1 MSQWKYASVIV
12 SALAGSLTLAACGG
26 PVIGAKA
33 PARAQIA
40 SERPLMQAK
49 NAFADAP
56 AEMIVATEGDRVP
69 APKVSGASH
78 LDSFSF
84 RGMTYHLFDVGQKNM
99 LQRVLGSL
107 RGQAGIKHAD
117 PNTMMYALG
126 GPTNGEAPDDEFFPL
141 QYGLLQK
148 NVPQAWKITT
158 GDPNLI
164 VAVVDTGI
172 DYTHPDLKDRVV
184 LGQDFTFRPGMIF
197 NRKDKNGPMD
207 DNAHGTHCAGII
219 GATAN
224 NSVGIAGVAP
234 GVKLMAVKVLTA
246 KGGGTEYDV
255 MKGVAYSITN
265 GAKIVSMS
273 LGGTATTSV
282 ERKFYEAAVMSGA
295 LVVAAA
301 GNSADGLGFP
311 AAYPGV
317 LSVGATDSGGGLA
330 KFSNH
335 DASMSVTAPGVGI
348 LSTIPGDTY
357 AKFSGTS
364 MAAPYVAGVSALVWS
379 QHPDWTAQQV
389 KEQLERTAKDMG
401 APGVDPMFGHG
412 EVDVTAAL
420 GE

>member
-1 MSQWKYASVIV
+1 MSQWKSAQVIV
-12 SALAGSLTLAACGG
+12 SALAASLSLAACGG
-26 PVIGAKA
+26 TVTAPKA
-33 PARAQIA
+33 PQLAGDRLA
-40 SERPLMQAK
+40 PMQAK
-49 NAFADAP
+49 NAFAEAP
-56 AEMIVATEGDRVP
+56 AEVIVTTEGDKAP
-69 APKVSGASH
+69 APRVDGASH
-78 LDSFSF
+78 LESFSF
-84 RGMTYHLFDVGQKNM
+84 RGTTYHLYDVGQKSM
-99 LQRVLGSL
+99 MQRVLGTL
-107 RGQAGIKHAD
+107 RGKTGIRHAD

-126 GPTNGEAPDDEFFPL
+126 APTNGEAPDDEFFPM
-141 QYGLLQK
+141 QYGLVQK
-148 NVPQAWKITT
+148 AVPQAWKITT
-158 GDPNLI
+158 GDPNMI
-164 VAVVDTGI
+164 VSVVDTGI
-172 DYTHPDLKDRVV
+172 DYNHPDLKDRVV
-184 LGQDFTFRPGMIF
+184 LGQDFTFRPGKIF
-197 NRKDKNGPMD
+197 NRKDPNGPMD

-224 NSVGIAGVAP
+224 NAVGIAGVAP

-335 DASMSVTAPGVGI
+335 DASMGVTAPGVGI
-348 LSTIPGDTY
+348 LSTVPGDTY

-364 MAAPYVAGVSALVWS
+364 MAAPYVAGVAALVWS
-379 QHPDWTAQQV
+379 KHPDWTAEQV
-389 KEQLERTAKDMG
+389 KDQIERTAKDMG

-412 EVDVTAAL
+412 EIDVTRAL